1 VNRVITGVA
10 FVGTKT
16 VVVKLLRGTYRYFCD
31 PHSSTVKGTFR
42 VV

>member
-1 VNRVITGVA
+1 VITGVA

-16 VVVKLLRGTYRYFCD
+16 AVVKLLKGTYRHSCD
-31 PHSSTVKGTFR
+31 PRSSTAKGTFR